1 MNNGVLGLFVDILSP
16 TERSDCMARVRSK
29 DTKPEMLMIHRIG
42 FRYRLHRRDL
52 PGSPD
57 IVFSSRRKVIFVH
70 GCFWHRHSRCKLARR
85 PKSRQEFWVPKL
97 EGNRLRD
104 LKNQISLRQ
113 QGWESM
119 IVWECQIKDQAQ
131 LAARIKAFLA
141 NADEARKVA

>member
-1 MNNGVLGLFVDILSP
+1 
-16 TERSDCMARVRSK
+16 
-29 DTKPEMLMIHRIG
+29 
-42 FRYRLHRRDL
+42 
-52 PGSPD
+52 
-57 IVFSSRRKVIFVH
+57 
-70 GCFWHRHSRCKLARR
+70 
-85 PKSRQEFWVPKL
+85 VPKL

-119 IVWECQIKDQAQ
+119 IVWEYQIKDQAQ